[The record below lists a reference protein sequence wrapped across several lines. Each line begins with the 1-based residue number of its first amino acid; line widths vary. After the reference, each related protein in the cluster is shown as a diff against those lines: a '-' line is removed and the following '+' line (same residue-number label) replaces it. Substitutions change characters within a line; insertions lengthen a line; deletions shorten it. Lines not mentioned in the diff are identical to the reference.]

1 MITENLIAERIAVEH
16 YRELVRYFAEFD
28 PTTRRMIE
36 QILEPARITPVFG
49 QIWPICLPAA
59 ESPADLARVGAIAP
73 PFRDL
78 GSSRRSRASP
88 ISPRS

>member
-36 QILEPARITPVFG
+36 QILAVEEEHA
-49 QIWPICLPAA
+49 
-59 ESPADLARVGAIAP
+59 SDMADLLAGR
-73 PFRDL
+73 
-78 GSSRRSRASP
+78 
-88 ISPRS
+88 